1 MRKENLGAWVKHPV
15 VEINKQWS
23 KGRPG
28 NQKLTDKKKKK
39 KKEMVEMGGN
49 EPLVLLL
56 KIKVSLKG
64 VGE

>member
-39 KKEMVEMGGN
+39 KRDGWNGREWAIGAATKD
-49 EPLVLLL
+49 
-56 KIKVSLKG
+56 
-64 VGE
+64 